1 MPLIQIVC
9 SNCGY
14 ARKSNACALL
24 QQRVT
29 ATCPKCQ
36 HVFVFDPDIAPRIE
50 PPVALVRPIPASQPE
65 EESVSLKGGMHN
77 SANKRLLAIFL
88 LLVLVSVGV
97 RLWADSRFKAVP
109 YPNLMAAS
117 ADGIAV
123 ACGQSVY
130 LYAPDG
136 TLLRSYPFATDVHPT
151 QLFWDKGSLCLAD
164 MKTKGVLVLGN
175 QNELRKFRGA
185 TISAQFKV
193 TREPATG
200 HLFVSDGAGHRIIV
214 FDETGRFLRSFGRE
228 GSEPGQFR
236 FPNEMHFDESGQL
249 LIANTKL
256 PALEAY
262 TPQGNFQGTL
272 VTPEGDRTFRYPT
285 DFAVTPDRLLVMEND
300 GFLNRAR
307 VRAYDRKGA
316 RTAELSLGETEIIGD
331 LVADGER
338 LYLSDCSG
346 RQVLAFS
353 LAELRPLG
361 PFSRDLAA
369 KCAAWDRE
377 ARAFKQISLRALV
390 ALLALCAPVI
400 FFYLKM
406 KRGEAKEISRVD
418 VGQVSA
424 AGNDVIMG
432 VAPHA
437 GKLRASLFL
446 MGAGAVCVTLSALSS
461 RMDLPPLPQLA
472 LLLAGLVLFLVGVIL
487 LIRSG
492 GVADWKRKQ
501 TEQAFKRI
509 VREKMLDLLP
519 GERVEKVALAQ
530 HSQSA
535 NEVVLL
541 IFTGRRLLL
550 YDLSWNKVTQIQ
562 QLPYESITK
571 VVPPGRAVAVMQQ
584 MQVVLTVE
592 GKKQELDYY
601 HQRADFLQL
610 LCGEFSAR
618 MGRQSGLAYALLC
631 LTCRQPLQG
640 EYCATC
646 ATKLAPDRQA
656 MWLSILFPGLG
667 QIRNG
672 QIQKGLAFCTLTVTF
687 LLLGYVGINGWFFE
701 GADLDLKQ
709 KFNLAVLVIM
719 APAWYITNVV
729 DAYRTS
735 IKGRKPL

>member
-1 MPLIQIVC
+1 M
-9 SNCGY
+9 
-14 ARKSNACALL
+14 
-24 QQRVT
+24 
-29 ATCPKCQ
+29 
-36 HVFVFDPDIAPRIE
+36 
-50 PPVALVRPIPASQPE
+50 
-65 EESVSLKGGMHN
+65 
-77 SANKRLLAIFL
+77 
-88 LLVLVSVGV
+88 
-97 RLWADSRFKAVP
+97 
-109 YPNLMAAS
+109 
-117 ADGIAV
+117 
-123 ACGQSVY
+123 
-130 LYAPDG
+130 
-136 TLLRSYPFATDVHPT
+136 
-151 QLFWDKGSLCLAD
+151 
-164 MKTKGVLVLGN
+164 LGR
-175 QNELRKFRGA
+175 QNEFKKFSGA
-185 TISAQFKV
+185 AISAQFKV

-214 FDETGRFLRSFGRE
+214 FDGAGRFLRSFGRE

-249 LIANTKL
+249 LVANTKL
-256 PALEAY
+256 PALETY
-262 TPQGNFQGTL
+262 TPEGTFQGTL
-272 VTPEGDRTFRYPT
+272 VTPKGDRTFRYPT
-285 DFAVTPDRLLVMEND
+285 DFAVTSDRLLVMEND

-316 RTAELSLGETEIIGD
+316 RTAELSLGDAEVIGD

-369 KCAAWDRE
+369 KCAAWDEE
-377 ARAFKQISLRALV
+377 AGLFQRISLGALV

-400 FFYLKM
+400 FFYLKV

-418 VGQVSA
+418 VGKVSA
-424 AGNDVIMG
+424 AGNDVILG

-437 GKLRASLFL
+437 GKLRASLLL
-446 MGAGAVCVTLSALSS
+446 MSAGAFSVTLSAFSAQLN
-461 RMDLPPLPQLA
+461 LPPLTQLA
-472 LLLAGLVLFLVGVIL
+472 LLLAGLVLLLVGVIF
-487 LIRSG
+487 LIRAG
-492 GVADWKRKQ
+492 GMTGWKRKQ
-501 TEQAFKRI
+501 TEQAFKRV

-519 GERVEKVALAQ
+519 GEGVEKVALAQ

-541 IFTGRRLLL
+541 FFTGKRLLL
-550 YDLSWNKVTQIQ
+550 YDLSWNKVTQIR
-562 QLPYESITK
+562 QLPYESITG
-571 VVPPGRAVAVMQQ
+571 VIPPRRAIAVMQQ
-584 MQVVLTVE
+584 MQVMLTVE
-592 GKKQELDYY
+592 GKKQELAYY

-610 LCGEFSAR
+610 LCCEFSTR
-618 MGRQSGLAYALLC
+618 MGRRSGLPYALLC

-646 ATKLAPDRQA
+646 ATKLAPDRKA

-672 QIQKGLAFCTLTVTF
+672 QIQKGLTFCTITVVF
-687 LLLGYVGINGWFFE
+687 LLLGYVGISRWLFE

-709 KFNLAVLVIM
+709 KFNLAVLVLM
-719 APAWYITNVV
+719 APVWYGANVA

-735 IKGRKPL
+735 VKGRKIQ